1 MIAYYSILTII
12 GISLIISGV
21 FLIRHVIKIT
31 NKDDFNV
38 FAPAL
43 KCIASLFLC
52 IMGIIFTCCYFPELL
67 AILCKIK

>member
-12 GISLIISGV
+12 GVSLVISGV
-21 FLIRHVIKIT
+21 FLMRHVIKIT

-43 KCIASLFLC
+43 ECIARLFLC
-52 IMGIIFTCCYFPELL
+52 IMGIIFTWCYFPELL